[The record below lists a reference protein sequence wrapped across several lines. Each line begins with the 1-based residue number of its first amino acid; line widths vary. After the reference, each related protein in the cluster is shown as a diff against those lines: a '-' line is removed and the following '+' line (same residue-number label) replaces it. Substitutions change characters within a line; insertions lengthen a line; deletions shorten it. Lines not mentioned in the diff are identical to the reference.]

1 MEIAF
6 QNTRGAVNAALRRL
20 ARYPVTI
27 EYVADE
33 NDSFQRDGTF
43 GPTGVYCLP
52 YTATFSVG
60 LLPAQIERLA
70 AGGLTVTNGASASIA
85 QALTRSAQRVYAQGA
100 WWRVVEQ
107 SVNEGATVFTLDF
120 IAAEPVAPEVQT

>member
-1 MEIAF
+1 MDAAF
-6 QNTRGAVNAALRRL
+6 QNTRGALNATARRL
-20 ARYPVTI
+20 ARYPVI
-27 EYVADE
+27 VEYIADE

-52 YTATFSVG
+52 YIATFSAG

-70 AGGLTVTNGASASIA
+70 AGGLTVKNGASASIP

-107 SVNEGATVFTLDF
+107 SANEGVTVLTLDF
-120 IAAEPVAPEVQT
+120 IAAEPAAPEVQT